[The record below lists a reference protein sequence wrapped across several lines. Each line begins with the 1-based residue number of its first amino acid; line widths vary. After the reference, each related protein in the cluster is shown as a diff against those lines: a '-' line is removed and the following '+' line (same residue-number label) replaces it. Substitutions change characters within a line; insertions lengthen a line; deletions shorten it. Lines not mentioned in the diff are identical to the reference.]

1 MTKIKRTALF
11 IVLLHLPIALLLV
24 ISDATFA
31 SFEVAML
38 SGAMITMGSLYAYRN
53 MIHSKVGEA
62 EIGDHKDAIDMMED
76 PYDLYDDERDME
88 IADVKEMIKAEKQLQ
103 KKAILENTVKNGSA
117 LISIYRVI
125 PYVFFAMGFVILQN
139 SHMMQLLAYLVG
151 LGYGIVIGYLIAK
164 EWFIGHSS
172 D

>member
-1 MTKIKRTALF
+1 MTKIKKTALF
-11 IVLLHLPIALLLV
+11 IVLLHLPIFLLLV

-38 SGAMITMGSLYAYRN
+38 SGTMITMGSLYAYRN
-53 MIHSKVGEA
+53 MIRSKVGEA

-125 PYVFFAMGFVILQN
+125 PYVFFALGFIALQSN
-139 SHMMQLLAYLVG
+139 HMLQLLPYLIG
-151 LGYGIVIGYLIAK
+151 LGYGIVIGYLVAK
-164 EWFIGHSS
+164 EWFI
-172 D
+172 